1 METLET
7 LESLENLEKLE
18 CWQKTGCVLC
28 AQNCGLEVL
37 VADGRMVKVR
47 ADKQNPRSQGYVCRK
62 GLNILNYQYPKGRL
76 TEPLKRI
83 GDRFVPISWD
93 QAASEIATGMRK
105 LVDSH
110 GPRCLAYMGAS
121 SQGGHFEAAFGLSL
135 LRGMGSQY
143 MYSSAGQEFSGAW
156 WVAGR
161 MLGKQ
166 YNVAIPDEKNTEML
180 VGWGWNG
187 MQSHQMVQAPR
198 TLRTIA
204 KDPDKL
210 LVVIDPRRSETAEIS
225 NIHLALCPGTDALL
239 IKAMIALILERGWE
253 NSKYIEDH
261 VEGFTEISSWFEGVD
276 IEASLELCQLEFKQV
291 EELCRLMTTRRWSM
305 HPDLGI
311 YMGRNSTLNSYL
323 MNILAAIC
331 GVFCVKGGNV
341 VPGMVMPLGFH
352 ADERSDKVWRTV
364 TTNMAPVAAGAFPP
378 AVMPEEILSQHP
390 ERLRA
395 VFVNGCN
402 PLRSYPD
409 TTAYEEAFAK
419 LDLLVVSDVVMSE
432 TARLAN
438 YVLPCRN
445 GYESWDGTFFPWTY
459 PEVYFQMRRP
469 LVKPCGKS
477 LEESQ
482 IFTMIADK
490 LGLIP
495 EIPANIYEA
504 AKGNRLVFGAQ
515 LMEWAKK
522 VPGVR
527 RNMVLILAKTLGEE
541 WDSANKAAL
550 WGMMMTAPHSFREQ
564 AARVGFTSGA
574 RQGEKIFQAILDNP
588 QGLWLG
594 KADDENPMAG
604 LKTRSG
610 KVEVYIPELAG
621 QVKALDAVTESK
633 AMKLPKKFPFILNAG
648 RHMQCNANTLM
659 RNPAWNDGKRAC
671 TVLMNHDDAVT
682 HGLKDGQQVR
692 VTTEVGTETGELE
705 ISERARQGTVL
716 IPHGFGL
723 DYDGTTYGINVNR
736 LTKNTHRD
744 PIGTPLHRYVPCRVE
759 SMG

>member
-1 METLET
+1 ME
-7 LESLENLEKLE
+7 S
-18 CWQKTGCVLC
+18 WQKTGCVLC
-28 AQNCGLEVL
+28 AQNCGLEIL

-47 ADKQNPRSQGYVCRK
+47 GDKENPRSQGYACRK
-62 GLNILNYQYPKGRL
+62 GMNILNYQYPKGRL
-76 TEPLKRI
+76 YEPLKKI
-83 GDRFVPISWD
+83 GDQFVTISWE
-93 QAASEIATGMRK
+93 QATSEIAVKMRE
-105 LVDSH
+105 LVDGH

-156 WVAGR
+156 WVGGR

-198 TLRTIA
+198 TLRSIA

-210 LVVIDPRRSETAEIS
+210 LVVIDPRRSETAEIA
-225 NIHLALCPGTDALL
+225 NIHLALRPGTDALL
-239 IKAMIALILERGWE
+239 IKAMIAVIFERGWE
-253 NSKYIEDH
+253 NSKYIEKH
-261 VEGFTEISSWFEGVD
+261 VEGFAEIASWFEGVD
-276 IEASLELCQLEFKQV
+276 VKASLNLCQLEFGQV
-291 EELCRLMTTRRWSM
+291 ENLCKLMTTKRWCM

-323 MNILAAIC
+323 MSILAAIC
-331 GVFCVKGGNV
+331 GVFGVKGGNV

-352 ADERSDKVWRTV
+352 ADERSDRIWRTV

-390 ERLRA
+390 KRLRA

-419 LDLLVVSDVVMSE
+419 LDLLVVNDVVMSE
-432 TARLAN
+432 TASLAH

-469 LVKPCGKS
+469 LVKPLGRS
-477 LEESQ
+477 LEASQ
-482 IFTMIADK
+482 IYTMIADK

-495 EIPANIYEA
+495 EIPESIYEA
-504 AKGNRLVFGAQ
+504 AKGDRLAFAAQ
-515 LMEWAKK
+515 LMKWARKES
-522 VPGVR
+522 GVR
-527 RNMVLILAKTLGEE
+527 RNMVLILAKTLGEK

-564 AARVGFTSGA
+564 AARAGFKAGMG
-574 RQGEKIFQAILDNP
+574 QGEEVFQAILDSP
-588 QGLWLG
+588 QGLWVG
-594 KADDENPMAG
+594 RADDENPMVG

-610 KVEVYIPELAG
+610 KVEVYIQELAE
-621 QVKALDAVTESK
+621 QVKALDAVTETE
-633 AMKLPKKFPFILNAG
+633 AMKLPEEFPLILNAG

-659 RNPAWNDGKRAC
+659 RNPGWNKGKRAC
-671 TVLMNHDDAVT
+671 TVLINNDDAESL
-682 HGLKDGQQVR
+682 GLADGQQVR
-692 VTTEVGTETGELE
+692 VTTEAGSETGELE
-705 ISERARQGTVL
+705 VSERVRPGTVV

-723 DYDGTTYGINVNR
+723 EYDGKIHGININR

-759 SMG
+759 SLS